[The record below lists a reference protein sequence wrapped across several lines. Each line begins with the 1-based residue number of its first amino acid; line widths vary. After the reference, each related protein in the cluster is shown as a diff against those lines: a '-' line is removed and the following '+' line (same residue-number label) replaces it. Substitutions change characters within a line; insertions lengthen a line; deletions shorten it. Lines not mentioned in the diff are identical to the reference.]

1 MKPYKYWKKVRMN
14 FSVTCI
20 QGRLLIVIQ
29 NPDAI
34 RVKTN
39 TFDYIKF

>member
-1 MKPYKYWKKVRMN
+1 MN

-20 QGRLLIVIQ
+20 KGRLLIVIQ

-39 TFDYIKF
+39 TLDYIKILKFYIESP